1 MRKIQ
6 SMLLTMGL
14 IAGSTAIVG
23 CEKTKDTMTSA
34 KSATSG
40 VVGKM
45 GDEAKKAGDEMK
57 KAGDEMKKAGED
69 AKASAADMAA
79 KAEATAK
86 ESLLK
91 PINEMLVAAEEKIKS
106 LTTDESKA
114 AGDAKKVFADKIA
127 KAKELLPKV
136 KDAIKAVTEST
147 GDKMTAAKEQLMK
160 LVGELKT
167 TLGL

>member
-34 KSATSG
+34 KSATTG

-45 GDEAKKAGDEMK
+45 GDEAK

-167 TLGL
+167 ALGL

>member
-34 KSATSG
+34 KSATTG

-45 GDEAKKAGDEMK
+45 GDEAK

>member
-45 GDEAKKAGDEMK
+45 GDEAK